1 MDISVTFPF
10 YCEWTFFWN
19 VHRSQR
25 IIQWSDRDKME
36 EHKIILTNIGG
47 GVMGNTQNKME
58 HSIIL
63 TEADEKA
70 FLKQLKQG
78 IYKEL
83 YRRECLTSEQLK
95 QLQNIA

>member
-1 MDISVTFPF
+1 
-10 YCEWTFFWN
+10 
-19 VHRSQR
+19 
-25 IIQWSDRDKME
+25 
-36 EHKIILTNIGG
+36 
-47 GVMGNTQNKME
+47 MGNTQNKME